1 MTMEDAR
8 TRLRQKL
15 EDAYGVEEASILLDR
30 PPGGW
35 SDLVTNQMLDAKLA
49 ALEHKLLAEMAT
61 LRGELISGLD
71 RRFRAQ
77 TWALATL
84 LVAGLGAITA
94 AVRL

>member
-1 MTMEDAR
+1 MTVDEAR
-8 TRLRQKL
+8 VRLRKKL
-15 EDAYGVEEASILLDR
+15 EDAYGVEEATILMDR

-35 SDLVTNQMLDAKLA
+35 SDLVTNQMLDAKLS
-49 ALEHKLLAEMAT
+49 ALEHKLLAE
-61 LRGELISGLD
+61 LD
-71 RRFRAQ
+71 RRFRSQ

>member
-1 MTMEDAR
+1 MTVDEAR
-8 TRLRQKL
+8 VRLRQKL
-15 EDAYGVEEASILLDR
+15 EDAYGVEEATILMDR

-35 SDLVTNQMLDAKLA
+35 SDLVTNQMLDAKLET
-49 ALEHKLLAEMAT
+49 LEHKLLA
-61 LRGELISGLD
+61 GLD
-71 RRFRAQ
+71 RRFRSQ

>member
-1 MTMEDAR
+1 VGDP
-8 TRLRQKL
+8 
-15 EDAYGVEEASILLDR
+15 LL
-30 PPGGW
+30 
-35 SDLVTNQMLDAKLA
+35 
-49 ALEHKLLAEMAT
+49 
-61 LRGELISGLD
+61 GELD

>member
-1 MTMEDAR
+1 MTIDDAR
-8 TRLRQKL
+8 VRLRQKL
-15 EDAYGVEEASILLDR
+15 EDAYGVEEATILMDR

-35 SDLVTNQMLDAKLA
+35 NDLVTNQVLDARLS
-49 ALEHKLLAEMAT
+49 ALKHELLS
-61 LRGELISGLD
+61 ELE

>member
-1 MTMEDAR
+1 MGKHAP
-8 TRLRQKL
+8 RLRQKL

-35 SDLVTNQMLDAKLA
+35 SDLVTNQMLDAKLS
-49 ALEHKLLAEMAT
+49 ALEHKLLSE
-61 LRGELISGLD
+61 LD
-71 RRFRAQ
+71 RRFLAQ